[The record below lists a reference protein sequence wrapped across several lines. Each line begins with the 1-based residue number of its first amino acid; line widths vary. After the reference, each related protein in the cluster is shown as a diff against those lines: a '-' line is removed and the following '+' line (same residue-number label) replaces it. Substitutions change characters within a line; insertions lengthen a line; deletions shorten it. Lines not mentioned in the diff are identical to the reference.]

1 MMLLLLLLVPRKIL
15 LLLLL
20 LLVLLLVLL
29 LELHRA
35 PTSWVVQQPAL
46 RSTLWFPSPTAPD
59 L

>member
-20 LLVLLLVLL
+20 LLVLLLL